1 MPGKKYPI
9 DQWHQTSVFIRADIF
24 LKAGEMGLD
33 ISNACNMAL
42 ADLLGIDYQQQKL
55 TGRATSD
62 LAILDADTHIK
73 EPKRTSQK
81 TQAPDIHPV
90 INADDPSAIAKVLK
104 AKRQSLIKPVKEIHV
119 LKDSSSQEKMVA
131 HSLPAKENPPQ
142 VKGKSSVS
150 GKKRKDDALKNFVA
164 AKITRVDSDDA
175 VITKDDLY
183 QAFARWCRDHR
194 ITPIPERKMFA
205 TSLKNK
211 LAFIEKTV
219 NGTPCWINVRIR

>member
-1 MPGKKYPI
+1 MPGKKDPN
-9 DQWHQTSVFIRADIF
+9 DQRQQTSVVIRADIF

-42 ADLLGIDYQQQKL
+42 ADLVGIDYRQQKL
-55 TGRATSD
+55 AGRAIPD

-90 INADDPSAIAKVLK
+90 INAEDPAAITRVLK
-104 AKRQSLIKPVKEIHV
+104 AKRQSLVKPVTEIPV
-119 LKDSSSQEKMVA
+119 LKDTSSQEKMVA
-131 HSLPAKENPPQ
+131 ARLPTKENSPQ
-142 VKGKSSVS
+142 EKGKSSVS
-150 GKKRKDDALKNFVA
+150 GKKRKDDTLKNFVA

-183 QAFARWCRDHR
+183 QAFTRWCRDHR

-211 LAFIEKTV
+211 LAFREKTV